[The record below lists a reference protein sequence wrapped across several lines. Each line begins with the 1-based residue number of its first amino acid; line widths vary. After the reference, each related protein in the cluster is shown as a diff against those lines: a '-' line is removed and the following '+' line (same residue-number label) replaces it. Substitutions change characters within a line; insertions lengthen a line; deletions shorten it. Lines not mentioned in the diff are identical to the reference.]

1 MSSQENTAQG
11 VGASPSNGAPQQ
23 TNLFHSF
30 TKNASNTS
38 ASQFPFQYQSFPVTQ
53 LIQGSTTN
61 SSASFFP
68 AAYQHQQTQQQ
79 QQQQQHQPLQIQ
91 PIRSQISSMFAP
103 SSLPGTPST
112 PPVLVSSTKSKS
124 NPSRGA
130 SSTTSTFSNQD
141 SNSQQQQ
148 QEFSFKSLFTK
159 YQKKRSRNQLYNTGS
174 NGEMNE
180 IDEKFEFMAQIISL
194 QASKIRRLENRLQV
208 VEEILP
214 DYGSFSAEEK
224 QRYAASVAQLAAST
238 GLVDG
243 SLQQDGSK
251 KEKRP
256 KTDYQIF
263 MSEEIPRIR
272 SQNPDIPQKE
282 AFSVAAKNWSLK
294 KEAEQKEKE
303 AATIKQEP
311 SRDISIS
318 QASILNDLAP
328 DQMQELNQYAQQ
340 IPFSVLPS
348 HTQQQNLGAVQFMPS
363 QNMNSQQQQQ
373 YQPSQQQPQQQ
384 MPPQ

>member
-1 MSSQENTAQG
+1 MSSQENATHG
-11 VGASPSNGAPQQ
+11 VDASSSNRASQQ
-23 TNLFHSF
+23 PNLFHSLA
-30 TKNASNTS
+30 KNASNNP
-38 ASQFPFQYQSFPVTQ
+38 ASQFPFHYQTFPVAQ
-53 LIQGSTTN
+53 LIQGSVPN
-61 SSASFFP
+61 SPASFSP
-68 AAYQHQQTQQQ
+68 ATYQHQQQQ
-79 QQQQQHQPLQIQ
+79 PIQIQ
-91 PIRSQISSMFAP
+91 PIRTQSSSIFAA

-112 PPVLVSSTKSKS
+112 PPVSVSSTKSKS
-124 NPSRGA
+124 NPTRGA
-130 SSTTSTFSNQD
+130 SSATSTISNQD
-141 SNSQQQQ
+141 SASQQQQ
-148 QEFSFKSLFTK
+148 QDFSFKSLFTK

-208 VEEILP
+208 IEEILP

-224 QRYAASVAQLAAST
+224 QRYAASVAQLAIST

-243 SLQQDGSK
+243 SIQQDGSK

-303 AATIKQEP
+303 ASTKQEP
-311 SRDISIS
+311 SRDISHAS
-318 QASILNDLAP
+318 QVSILNDLAP
-328 DQMQELNQYAQQ
+328 DQMQELHQYAQQ
-340 IPFSVLPS
+340 IPSSVFPS
-348 HTQQQNLGAVQFMPS
+348 DTQQQNLGAIQFMPV
-363 QNMNSQQQQQ
+363 QNMKPRQQQQ
-373 YQPSQQQPQQQ
+373 YQPSQQQQ
-384 MPPQ
+384 PPQ